1 MKRGAR
7 LAAGSRQGFVLVEI
21 LVVLVLLMLGAALF
35 FGLKGGKQKVES
47 EPAFEGEAQTTLGKA
62 RQAGI
67 SVECRNN
74 LSQLRHMIQME
85 SMDGGLPPKLSKKW
99 NLALKCPVSGY
110 AYKYDPRTGK
120 VSCPTPGHETY

>member
-1 MKRGAR
+1 MKHGAR
-7 LAAGSRQGFVLVEI
+7 LAVGSGQGFVLVEI

-35 FGLKGGKQKVES
+35 FGLRGSEPKP

-62 RQAGI
+62 MQAGE

-74 LSQLRHMIQME
+74 LKQLRQMIQME
-85 SMDGGLPPKLSKKW
+85 SMDGGLPPKLSQKW
-99 NLALKCPVSGY
+99 DVPLKCPVSGY

-120 VSCPTPGHETY
+120 VSCPTPGHEKY